1 MNRIAPYLVYP
12 WNTFHRFCA
21 VAIYK
26 IWIIL
31 HAILNLITSLLCHLI
46 FFIWPGKPLGAPWVS
61 HGNQSGF
68 MGLKGG
74 LKLYPT
80 HCYLYHQ
87 DWYYYCYSN
96 HYNHSSNH
104 CQPIQQRVLI
114 PYFHLKSPHP
124 HAFHICTT
132 MHKILKT
139 ILFHHTWT
147 TVRMSIPL
155 LPRQSPPLQCYQG
168 QVYANGQGNLHH
180 YNNIRVHFTTL
191 EAWPCLSAY
200 SLPSRV
206 SYNSWH
212 RAGLTVLRY
221 SPCEYATCPGF

>member
-1 MNRIAPYLVYP
+1 MDHSSCHSQPHN
-12 WNTFHRFCA
+12 F
-21 VAIYK
+21 VAMP
-26 IWIIL
+26 
-31 HAILNLITSLLCHLI
+31 LNLFYAALKTTCGTLSLP
-46 FFIWPGKPLGAPWVS
+46 WEPKWSYGAKN
-61 HGNQSGF
+61 GI
-68 MGLKGG
+68 KA
-74 LKLYPT
+74 
-80 HCYLYHQ
+80 
-87 DWYYYCYSN
+87 
-96 HYNHSSNH
+96 
-104 CQPIQQRVLI
+104 I
-114 PYFHLKSPHP
+114 HLKSTHP